1 VDLQFVRFRVRFGLI
16 ILVCN
21 KLMSIE
27 EDEIGFENEP
37 TKLGGTIVVLL
48 CIVSI
53 LGTIGFGLVDSWG
66 LAFLSAFLFAI
77 VILWSLNALKKG
89 AFSFSKSSLQIPVC
103 GLILIGLIQLLPIFN
118 ANLPA
123 DLLSIPTVSS
133 ISLDPI
139 ATRSFVG
146 YLTAYLL
153 FFAAALTFLDSS
165 KRLKIVAIA
174 IIIFGT
180 IMAFF
185 AIIQRLAN
193 VESLYGIRALNQ
205 AVGFGSFVNQHHF
218 AALMEM
224 ILALTGGV
232 LLNSTLKKEQRFLLI
247 FSLVLM
253 LIAVFFTGSRGGM
266 LSLIGIAGFFLFAK
280 YRFNAFDEQSLTNS
294 KKLSFVIG
302 IISIIFFIVF
312 ATFFLGGDASL
323 IRGVGLSEMTQADF
337 SSGRLD
343 FWKVALQ
350 IFIHNPIFG
359 SGLDSFPVVM
369 SRYDQWNGTF
379 RIEQAHNEY
388 LQVLAEAGILGLA
401 CVFGFIYLLFKKGI
415 SNIKMSNDRFSGG
428 VALGAL
434 AGCLGIFI
442 HSFFDFPL
450 RTPSNG
456 LIFLL
461 LAALATVR
469 FSHQNSISL

>member
-1 VDLQFVRFRVRFGLI
+1 
-16 ILVCN
+16 
-21 KLMSIE
+21 MSVE
-27 EDEIGFENEP
+27 KHEIGFETEP

-48 CIVSI
+48 CVLSI

-66 LAFLSAFLFAI
+66 LAFMSAFLFAI
-77 VILWSLNALKKG
+77 VIFWSLDAFKTGAL
-89 AFSFSKSSLQIPVC
+89 SFSKSSLQIPIC

-133 ISLDPI
+133 ISLDPNG
-139 ATRSFVG
+139 TRSFIG
-146 YLTAYLL
+146 YLTIYAI
-153 FFAAALTFLDSS
+153 FFAAALTFLNTS
-165 KRLKIVAIA
+165 KRIKRVAVTIV
-174 IIIFGT
+174 IFGT
-180 IMAFF
+180 VMAFF

-193 VESLYGIRALNQ
+193 VEDLYGIRSMNQ

-224 ILALTGGV
+224 ILALSVGIV
-232 LLNSTLKKEQRFLLI
+232 LNANLKKEQKFLLI
-247 FSLVLM
+247 FSIVLM
-253 LIAVFFTGSRGGM
+253 TIAVFFTGSRGGM
-266 LSLIGIAGFFLFAK
+266 LSLIGIAGFVFFAK
-280 YRFNAFDEQSLTNS
+280 FKLNS
-294 KKLSFVIG
+294 GDNRIISNTRIMPLAIG
-302 IISIIFFIVF
+302 IIAVVFLIIF

-343 FWKVALQ
+343 FWKIALQ

-359 SGLDSFPVVM
+359 AGFDSFAVVM

-379 RIEQAHNEY
+379 RIEQAHNDY
-388 LQVLAEAGILGLA
+388 LQVLAEAGIFGLV

-415 SNIKMSNDRFSGG
+415 SNIKTSNDRFIGG

-450 RTPSNG
+450 RTPSNA
-456 LIFLL
+456 LIFLV
-461 LAALATVR
+461 LAALATINVSR
-469 FSHQNSISL
+469 QNSTSS

>member
-1 VDLQFVRFRVRFGLI
+1 
-16 ILVCN
+16 
-21 KLMSIE
+21 MSVEI
-27 EDEIGFENEP
+27 DEIAFETEP
-37 TKLGGTIVVLL
+37 TKLGSTIVVLL
-48 CIVSI
+48 CVLSI

-66 LAFLSAFLFAI
+66 LAFMSAFAFAI
-77 VILWSLNALKKG
+77 VIFWSIDTLKNG
-89 AFSFSKSSLQIPVC
+89 AFIFSKSLLQIPIC

-133 ISLDPI
+133 ISLDPSV
-139 ATRSFVG
+139 TRSFIG
-146 YLTAYLL
+146 YLTIYAI

-165 KRLKIVAIA
+165 KRIKRVAVTIV
-174 IIIFGT
+174 IFGT

-193 VESLYGIRALNQ
+193 VEDLYGIRPMNQ

-224 ILALTGGV
+224 ILALTVGIV
-232 LLNSTLKKEQRFLLI
+232 TTANVKKEQKFLLI
-247 FSLVLM
+247 FSIVLM
-253 LIAVFFTGSRGGM
+253 TIAVFFTGSRGGM
-266 LSLIGIAGFFLFAK
+266 LALVGIAGFVVFAK
-280 YRFNAFDEQSLTNS
+280 FKLNSTDGQSITNN
-294 KKLSFVIG
+294 KIMPLAIG
-302 IISIIFFIVF
+302 TIAIIFLIVF

-343 FWKVALQ
+343 FWKIALQ
-350 IFIHNPIFG
+350 VFVHNPIFG
-359 SGLDSFPVVM
+359 AGLDSFAVVM

-379 RIEQAHNEY
+379 RIEQAHNDY
-388 LQVLAEAGILGLA
+388 LQVLAEAGILGLV

-415 SNIKMSNDRFSGG
+415 SNIKTSNDRFIGG

-450 RTPSNG
+450 RTPSNA
-456 LIFLL
+456 LIFLV
-461 LAALATVR
+461 LAVLASVEIR
-469 FSHQNSISL
+469 NNYSNSF